1 MKKFAFRLQRVLD
14 IRAAREK
21 IKLAEFGRE
30 QQRLVAEREKL
41 ELFTGEKELQLAEM
55 QASVSEPFAAWAQH
69 TNCRYLQRIGRV
81 IEFQAGRVEAQS
93 EAVEG
98 ARGRYVA
105 ARRDTQ
111 ALEKLRETHFRD
123 WTVESL
129 RDEGR
134 ILDEVGSRK
143 RASSE

>member
-1 MKKFAFRLQRVLD
+1 LQRVLD

-30 QQRLVAEREKL
+30 QQRLAAEREKL
-41 ELFTGEKELQLAEM
+41 DLFTGEKELQLAEM
-55 QASVSEPFAAWAQH
+55 RAGAAEPFSVWMQH

-81 IEFQAGRVEAQS
+81 IEFQEGRVASQS
-93 EAVEG
+93 QAVDS
-98 ARGRYVA
+98 ARGRYIE

-111 ALEKLRETHFRD
+111 ALEKLRETHFRE
-123 WTVESL
+123 WTGEWL
-129 RDEGR
+129 RDEAR